1 MHLEWIDHRPDSVI
15 IDVIRLILMKLQQ
28 QLKIVNLFVMVAVA
42 VAWLV
47 GVSGLTFISIGIATF
62 GFAVLYPE
70 YRFERGIWML
80 GLLFMSFTAFMIFSG
95 LTDLL
100 WTGKSDEAPRSS
112 YATMWM
118 VIGMATQIMFFAFTV
133 YTSAVNYRL
142 SRT

>member
-1 MHLEWIDHRPDSVI
+1 
-15 IDVIRLILMKLQQ
+15 MKIQLQFET
-28 QLKIVNLFVMVAVA
+28 VNLFVMVAVL

-62 GFAVLYPE
+62 GFAVLYPA

-100 WTGKSDEAPRSS
+100 WPRTSGEAPRSS

-133 YTSAVNYRL
+133 YTSTVNYRL